1 MGGVWKTRRTP
12 EFPCVTRGFGGFG
25 SPAGTA
31 PLIYT
36 VPGAGSRTGNP
47 QNMES
52 DVDATTNEPE
62 SFRQPPGNVEAEMGL
77 LGAIL
82 GNNHVHARVS
92 DFLEPRHF
100 SDPIH
105 RKVYEFCEKL
115 IESQQPASPT
125 TLKHFLD
132 GPEFQQVGGHRYLAE
147 LARASF
153 TIVNAEHYG
162 RLIYDHY
169 LRRELIEIGTDVV
182 NRAYSRDPDDAAL
195 GQIETAEQ
203 HLFNLATT
211 GSADGGFQSFSESIE
226 GAVEMA
232 ANAFNR
238 ESAYAGVATGFKHLD
253 LRLGG
258 MHKSD
263 LVVLAGRPGM
273 GKTALATNIA
283 FNVAS
288 NPGRFVD
295 DDGAEKPVDS
305 PVVGFFSLE
314 MSSQQLATR
323 VLAENAE
330 IASDSIR
337 RGELNQ
343 NQFDRLVQASQRL
356 QTMPLYIDDT
366 PALTIAALRTR
377 ARRLKRRTDGLGLIV
392 VDYLQLLQPSR
403 FAREASRVQ
412 EISEIT
418 RGLKTLAK
426 ELDVPVLALSQLS
439 RAVEQRDDKRP
450 QLADLRESGT
460 IEQDA
465 DVVMF
470 IYREEYYLQNKRP
483 ERSDLPP
490 ERLQQRQQ
498 QWDNAMEAARGKA
511 DVIIAKSRHGPTDT
525 VSLRFYAEATKF
537 DDLEDADGHPEGPP
551 PDVSQL

>member
-1 MGGVWKTRRTP
+1 MDT
-12 EFPCVTRGFGGFG
+12 
-25 SPAGTA
+25 TA
-31 PLIYT
+31 
-36 VPGAGSRTGNP
+36 
-47 QNMES
+47 
-52 DVDATTNEPE
+52 NEPE
-62 SFRQPPGNVEAEMGL
+62 TFRQPPGNVEAEMGL

-82 GNNHVHARVS
+82 GNNHVHERVS
-92 DFLEPRHF
+92 DFLRPEHF

-105 RKVYEFCEKL
+105 RKIYEFCETL
-115 IESQQPASPT
+115 IESQRQASPT

-132 GPEFQQVGGHRYLAE
+132 GPEFEQVGGHRYLTEIAG
-147 LARASF
+147 ASF
-153 TIVNAEHYG
+153 AIISAEDYG
-162 RLIYDHY
+162 RLIHDHY

-182 NRAYSRDPDDAAL
+182 NRAYSRDPEDAAP
-195 GQIETAEQ
+195 GQIEAAEQ

-211 GSADGGFQSFSESIE
+211 DTADGGFQSFSESIQ

-238 ESAYAGVATGFKHLD
+238 QSPHAGVATGFKHLD
-253 LRLGG
+253 LLLGG
-258 MHKSD
+258 LHRSD

-288 NPGRFVD
+288 NPNMFVD
-295 DDGAEKPVDS
+295 EDGARKPVDS

-343 NQFDRLVQASQRL
+343 NQFDRLVQASQKL

-366 PALTIAALRTR
+366 PALTIATLRTR
-377 ARRLKRRTDGLGLIV
+377 ARRLKRRSGGLGLIV

-403 FAREASRVQ
+403 LAREPSRVQ

-465 DVVMF
+465 DIVMF

-483 ERSDLPP
+483 ERADLSP
-490 ERLQQRQQ
+490 EKLQQRQQ
-498 QWDNAMEAARGKA
+498 QWENAMEAVRGKA
-511 DVIIAKSRHGPTDT
+511 DVIIAKSRHGPTNT
-525 VSLRFYAEATKF
+525 VSLRFYAQATKF
-537 DDLEDADGHPEGPP
+537 DDLEDEGGYPEGPP
-551 PDVSQL
+551 PDAGQL